1 MAEHPGGGEAPPPGG
16 RPERSVPG
24 SRDTPLRP
32 PGAMSTRGASGKS
45 RDGSQSPRD
54 RNAGAPRLWGG
65 FLTGNGYPRR
75 MDRGRLATAIG
86 ISLVLLGSIAVV
98 PSAGAVRPAGVT
110 IPYTLDSVI
119 VPAGPFFEDFLDC
132 PGGTTE
138 HASGCGEWGVS
149 GYDSS
154 EFTILDGATHAIVRN
169 TVVGAGPIGV
179 EADDQTQAFWIADS
193 EANNVSVVNAAG
205 RLIHTL
211 HAGTMPIRDCYDRED
226 SRYFVMNYGS
236 DNISVFNSSSY
247 AHAGTITTWT
257 GSPFGCSF
265 NDAADELW
273 VAVDGTNEVSVYRG
287 STLAF
292 LGNATNHFAE
302 TNLATIAG
310 DSSGS
315 NMYVTDFGSDTVT
328 VFGLLNRTAWKQVVT
343 CASPYGAGDDYGAGE
358 VYVACW
364 GDSKVAVISESNASL
379 LTVISLPTGATP
391 YGLHGYDPN
400 NGEMMV
406 SDNGISQVTFI
417 ADGTGGCLN
426 TTAGCHGPAPLGP
439 GSGVVTVGIVIA
451 FAIAAPVVTVLIVRY
466 GTRRGGEPL

>member
-1 MAEHPGGGEAPPPGG
+1 M
-16 RPERSVPG
+16 
-24 SRDTPLRP
+24 
-32 PGAMSTRGASGKS
+32 
-45 RDGSQSPRD
+45 
-54 RNAGAPRLWGG
+54 
-65 FLTGNGYPRR
+65 
-75 MDRGRLATAIG
+75 
-86 ISLVLLGSIAVV
+86 
-98 PSAGAVRPAGVT
+98 
-110 IPYTLDSVI
+110 
-119 VPAGPFFEDFLDC
+119 
-132 PGGTTE
+132 
-138 HASGCGEWGVS
+138 
-149 GYDSS
+149 
-154 EFTILDGATHAIVRN
+154 
-169 TVVGAGPIGV
+169 
-179 EADDQTQAFWIADS
+179 
-193 EANNVSVVNAAG
+193 
-205 RLIHTL
+205 
-211 HAGTMPIRDCYDRED
+211 
-226 SRYFVMNYGS
+226 
-236 DNISVFNSSSY
+236 
-247 AHAGTITTWT
+247 
-257 GSPFGCSF
+257 
-265 NDAADELW
+265 
-273 VAVDGTNEVSVYRG
+273 AVDGTNEVSVYRG